1 MTTRATRSLI
11 AVAVGL
17 LACCVG
23 PVPSFGQPAGAACA
37 SSPGYQ
43 RLDFWVG
50 DWDVLGPDGGQ
61 VGQNRIEKSLG
72 GCAVFENWTD
82 VTGREGKSLF
92 FYSPVTDEWKQV
104 WVTDGGGLKEKTLV
118 DEFEGPG
125 VRFQGAIPLS
135 DGASLLDRTTL
146 TPLEDGRVRQV
157 IEQSRDGGVSW
168 NVGFDATYVP
178 RAAADASACTTEGH
192 RQFDFW
198 LGDWVVHTEDGRL
211 AGTNRIERT
220 LGGCVLRETWA
231 GATGSRGQSFNIY
244 SPTPGAW
251 HQTWVDVGGLLLQLD
266 GGVVDGRM
274 VLSGRVTGADGQVT
288 RQEISWQP
296 LPDGRVR
303 QHWRSSTDDGGTW
316 TDVFVG
322 LYTRR

>member
-1 MTTRATRSLI
+1 MSVRCRAS
-11 AVAVGL
+11 VS
-17 LACCVG
+17 
-23 PVPSFGQPAGAACA
+23 PPGAACA

-104 WVTDGGGLKEKTLV
+104 WVTDGGGLKEKRLV

-125 VRFQGAIPLS
+125 VRFRGAIP
-135 DGASLLDRTTL
+135 
-146 TPLEDGRVRQV
+146 
-157 IEQSRDGGVSW
+157 
-168 NVGFDATYVP
+168 
-178 RAAADASACTTEGH
+178 
-192 RQFDFW
+192 

-244 SPTPGAW
+244 SPTTGAW
-251 HQTWVDVGGLLLQLD
+251 HQTWVDAGGLLLQLD

-274 VLSGRVTGADGQVT
+274 ALSGRVTGADGQVT